1 MRSGAPMII
10 ELADGDGDGDGDAG
24 DGDGD
29 GVRDAEALDGDVVR
43 PTDGDWDAVVIP
55 AEHAAREMAAAQ
67 AVTATTLRRIGV
79 IIGCLPALY

>member
-1 MRSGAPMII
+1 MII
-10 ELADGDGDGDGDAG
+10 ELADGDGDADADADVDG

-29 GVRDAEALDGDVVR
+29 GEALDADTVR

-55 AEHAAREMAAAQ
+55 AEHAVRERAAAQ

-79 IIGCLPALY
+79 VIGCLPSVVLRATTQS